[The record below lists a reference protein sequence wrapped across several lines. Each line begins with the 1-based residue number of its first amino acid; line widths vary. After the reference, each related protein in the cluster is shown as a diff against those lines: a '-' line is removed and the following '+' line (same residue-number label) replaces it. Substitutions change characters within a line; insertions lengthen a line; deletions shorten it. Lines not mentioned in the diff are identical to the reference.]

1 MASKF
6 ASFECAGGT
15 ERDCS
20 AGDESAEPKAVECSS
35 SENGSA
41 EDRSSEDRSSE
52 DRSPEDRSAE
62 DRSPE
67 NKVCPSDRRPGF
79 ETVFSARSTEA
90 IRSPNKL
97 PAFKPT
103 LPEH

>member
-41 EDRSSEDRSSE
+41 EDRSSE

>member
-15 ERDCS
+15 ERDRS
-20 AGDESAEPKAVECSS
+20 AGDESAEPKAFECSS

-41 EDRSSEDRSSE
+41 
-52 DRSPEDRSAE
+52 EDRSAE